1 MTPSTLPGSES
12 VQAVRLK
19 AYRLALTLGSLASVP
34 GSSPNDLAAR
44 IGMGADA
51 LDELRALIEA
61 AALPV
66 EAQRVLAA
74 FHAAYEGP
82 DLASVATPDFLRT
95 HPLWSGATP
104 AAAVVPDPLDEFS
117 IYIAKEAY
125 PDTPRKAAADG
136 EAARAGESAPAPAA
150 DGPEPAP
157 EADPAQ
163 DLPVPTEEPGD
174 ELSDAPAGD
183 DNPFA
188 PQAQPGDAASI

>member
-34 GSSPNDLAAR
+34 GSSPDDLAAR
-44 IGMGADA
+44 IGLGADA

-61 AALPV
+61 AALPID
-66 EAQRVLAA
+66 AGRILGA

-82 DLASVATPDFLRT
+82 ELPSAAVGADPTFQRSQAS
-95 HPLWSGATP
+95 WGP
-104 AAAVVPDPLDEFS
+104 AETTGAVVPDPLDEFS
-117 IYIAKEAY
+117 IYIAENEY
-125 PDTPRKAAADG
+125 PDAPRN
-136 EAARAGESAPAPAA
+136 PAA

-163 DLPVPTEEPGD
+163 DLPAPIEELPPQPLGIE
-174 ELSDAPAGD
+174 ELS

-188 PQAQPGDAASI
+188 PQAQPGEAASI